1 MQIVVT
7 QRTIFYRT
15 ASSHLLQD
23 VELRAEVTQAN
34 LVRTPQD
41 LDGYR

>member
-1 MQIVVT
+1 MQFAVT
-7 QRTIFYRT
+7 ILYRP

-34 LVRTPQD
+34 LIRTP
-41 LDGYR
+41 